1 MPGKLVKVT
10 VARRKSIYLNA
21 SQIPGLEP
29 NSPGQFFGPGSE
41 ILVEESELA
50 RLHKGGFIVDP
61 HAKQITKSDI
71 EAADLSGY
79 VPGDVSVT
87 EDTEQSIVVPKKGR
101 G

>member
-10 VARRKSIYLNA
+10 VARRKSIYMNA
-21 SQIPGLEP
+21 SQIPGAEA

-61 HAKQITKSDI
+61 HAKQISKADLES
-71 EAADLSGY
+71 ADLSAY
-79 VPGDVSVT
+79 VSDLSIS
-87 EDTEQSIVVPKKGR
+87 EDTEQGIITPKRGR